1 MALPVLLAD
10 PLDILQLTDSVPD
23 LVWRLTESFSPGP
36 LTMVLRRG
44 KGVPDFVSAGQDT
57 IGVRVPDHWIPRTI
71 IRDLGEPITGTSANR
86 TGSIAPCTAEAVR
99 AELGG
104 DVDLVIDD
112 GPSDVEAPS
121 TVIDLSG
128 LTPIILR
135 SGAVSKEKI
144 EKVCGISVSVLTEER

>member
-1 MALPVLLAD
+1 M
-10 PLDILQLTDSVPD
+10 
-23 LVWRLTESFSPGP
+23 
-36 LTMVLRRG
+36 
-44 KGVPDFVSAGQDT
+44 
-57 IGVRVPDHWIPRTI
+57 
-71 IRDLGEPITGTSANR
+71 
-86 TGSIAPCTAEAVR
+86 
-99 AELGG
+99 
-104 DVDLVIDD
+104 IDD